1 MIIPMKDLGEDVILV
16 EKGEYKCHACNT
28 IIAQYRKFDSA
39 SNPSQ
44 NKSNSQVEET
54 QSVAT
59 MESDGASTKI
69 LEVDNSSQPATIPA
83 NSKSGFVSIE
93 SLLGMPAYD
102 SDAMLVGNIKEIGLR
117 RSSRGKMEI
126 NFKVSK
132 NQKTSDNEPV
142 EVSWNRISK
151 IGDIILLGETT
162 DEIQSQDNA
171 GGQKMHGKCP
181 FCSYVNEADAVYC
194 ADCGK
199 KIG

>member
-1 MIIPMKDLGEDVILV
+1 
-16 EKGEYKCHACNT
+16 
-28 IIAQYRKFDSA
+28 
-39 SNPSQ
+39 
-44 NKSNSQVEET
+44 
-54 QSVAT
+54 
-59 MESDGASTKI
+59 
-69 LEVDNSSQPATIPA
+69 
-83 NSKSGFVSIE
+83 
-93 SLLGMPAYD
+93 MPAYD
-102 SDAMLVGNIKEIGLR
+102 CDAMLVGNIKEIGLR
-117 RSSRGKMEI
+117 RSSSGKMEI

-142 EVSWNRISK
+142 EVSWNSISK

-162 DEIQSQDNA
+162 DEIQSQNN